1 MNVHH
6 YPGRAAAAIAAAVL
20 LACTSTPAQAATFAN
35 AAASQT
41 VSSGS
46 WGAVASLST
55 AAPYGSG
62 PLTLSFTN
70 NGIPAHPSFTPKYF
84 TIGNT
89 GTIPIMQATYVGTT
103 TAPSTVRFIIESC
116 TSTWN
121 ETTGACP
128 GGTVATILT
137 TPTGTSTIPATSG
150 PGPANSGTAIR
161 LRARITFSGNV
172 PKTPAPTLT
181 IGITVD
187 RTQVRTATTTS
198 G

>member
-1 MNVHH
+1 MPH
-6 YPGRAAAAIAAAVL
+6 YPRRAAAAIAAAVL
-20 LACTSTPAQAATFAN
+20 LACTSTPAQAVTLATTTT
-35 AAASQT
+35 ASQA

-46 WGAVASLST
+46 WGAVASKST

-70 NGIPAHPSFTPKYF
+70 NGNPAHPSFTPKYF

-89 GTIPIMQATYVGTT
+89 GTIPITQANYVGTT

-128 GGTVATILT
+128 GGTVATVLT
-137 TPTGTSTIPATSG
+137 TPWGTSTIPATSG
-150 PGPANSGTAIR
+150 PAPADSGTAIR
-161 LRARITFSGNV
+161 LRARITFSGSV

-187 RTQVRTATTTS
+187 RTQVRTGTTT
-198 G
+198 GG